1 MINTATKIAEL
12 RSKLKNNNV
21 KFPIYMDYQA
31 TTPIDTRVVTAMLP
45 YLTDKFGN
53 PHSRSHLF
61 GWESEEAVE
70 VARKHVANLIKSD
83 PGEIIFTSGA
93 TEANNLA
100 IKGVVDFY
108 SNNKKNHIITVM
120 TEHKCVINTCRHLEQ
135 KGIKVTYLPVNSNG
149 LIDINNLKNAIS
161 DSTIMV
167 SISTVNNEIG
177 VIQPIED
184 IGQICRERKVFFHTD
199 IAQAFGKIPI
209 DVTKYNIDLA
219 SISAHKIYGP
229 KGIGALY
236 VRKRPRIRISPII
249 HGGGQERGMRSGTVP
264 THLVVGFGEASR
276 IANIEMFEEYNRIQK
291 MFSKFVNYIL
301 NHIPQTYLNGDIKS
315 RYPGNINISFAC
327 VEGESLILALK
338 DLAISS
344 GSACTSASL
353 EPSYVLKAMG
363 VDEDLAH
370 TSLRFGL
377 GRFTTE
383 EEVDYAVSLIVDQVN
398 QLRDISPLWEMTQK
412 GIDIKQINWSVH

>member
-1 MINTATKIAEL
+1 
-12 RSKLKNNNV
+12 
-21 KFPIYMDYQA
+21 MDYQA
-31 TTPIDTRVVTAMLP
+31 TTPVDRRVVDVMLP

-53 PHSRSHLF
+53 PHSRSHNF
-61 GWESEEAVE
+61 GWESEKAVE
-70 VARKHVANLIKSD
+70 VARQHIAALIKAA

-100 IKGVVDFY
+100 IKGIVDFY
-108 SNNKKNHIITVM
+108 SNDKKNHIITVT
-120 TEHKCVINTCRHLEQ
+120 TEHKCVINTCRYLEQ
-135 KGIKVTYLPVNSNG
+135 NGIKVTYLPVNSNG
-149 LIDINNLKNAIS
+149 LIELNSLNDAIN

-167 SISTVNNEIG
+167 SISAVNNEIG
-177 VIQPIED
+177 VIQPIEA
-184 IGQICRERKVFFHTD
+184 IGEICREKKIFFHTD
-199 IAQAFGKIPI
+199 IAQAFGKISI
-209 DVTKYNIDLA
+209 DVNKYNIDLA

-236 VRKRPRIRISPII
+236 IRKRPRIRITPII

-264 THLVVGFGEASR
+264 THLVVGFGEAAR

-291 MFSKFVNYIL
+291 MFNKFVHYIL
-301 NHIPQTYLNGDIKS
+301 NHIPQTYLNGDAKS
-315 RYPGNINISFAC
+315 RYPGNVNISFAC

-370 TSLRFGL
+370 TSLRFGF

-383 EEVDYAVSLIVDQVN
+383 EEVNYAISLITEKVDQ
-398 QLRDISPLWEMTQK
+398 LRAISPLWEMIQK
-412 GIDIKQINWSVH
+412 GIDIKKINWSVH